1 MKTITI
7 ENLRSYK
14 IATIPAFDADKPIG
28 SHFVGWQCGF
38 EPTFI
43 EVQFCELQPICP
55 DEAVEIAEE
64 HMEKL
69 DWMCKTNHRESDLY
83 EVFEL

>member
-1 MKTITI
+1 MIDTL

-14 IATIPAFDADKPIG
+14 IATIPAFDEDNAIG

-38 EPTFI
+38 EPTFV
-43 EVQFCELQPICP
+43 EVQFCMLQPICP
-55 DEAVEIAEE
+55 DEAIEIAEE

-69 DWMCKTNHRESDLY
+69 DWKCKTDHGNSDLY
-83 EVFEL
+83 YVWEL

>member
-1 MKTITI
+1 MENTI

-14 IATIPAFDADKPIG
+14 IATVPAFDEDNVIG

-43 EVQFCELQPICP
+43 EVQFCMLQPICP
-55 DEAVEIAEE
+55 EDAIEIAEE

-69 DWMCKTNHRESDLY
+69 DWKCKTKHGDSDLY
-83 EVFEL
+83 YLWEL